1 MNAQNEI
8 ARCNRELAQ
17 VREAL
22 RSPRVGLFASRKL
35 YRRLDQLYRQI
46 DALEI
51 DGAINDLELTDY
63 EATYQTEDQHPA
75 GDAARA

>member
-22 RSPRVGLFASRKL
+22 RSPRIGLFASRKL
-35 YRRLDQLYRQI
+35 YRRLDQLYRQV

-51 DGAINDLELTDY
+51 DGAIDNLELTDY
-63 EATYQTEDQHPA
+63 EANQTEDQHPA
-75 GDAARA
+75 HAARA

>member
-8 ARCNRELAQ
+8 ARCNRELNQ

-22 RSPRVGLFASRKL
+22 RSPKIGLFASRKL
-35 YRRLDQLYRQI
+35 YRRLEQLHRQI
-46 DALEI
+46 ESLEI

-63 EATYQTEDQHPA
+63 ETTYQTEDQHPA
-75 GDAARA
+75 HAGRA

>member
-35 YRRLDQLYRQI
+35 YRRLDQLHRQI

-63 EATYQTEDQHPA
+63 EANQTEDQHPA
-75 GDAARA
+75 HAARA

>member
-1 MNAQNEI
+1 MNAQTEI

-17 VREAL
+17 VRAAL
-22 RSPRVGLFASRKL
+22 RSPKIGLLASRKL

-75 GDAARA
+75 HAGRA

>member
-22 RSPRVGLFASRKL
+22 RSPRIGLFASRKL
-35 YRRLDQLYRQI
+35 YRRLDQLHRQI

-51 DGAINDLELTDY
+51 DGAIDNLELTDY
-63 EATYQTEDQHPA
+63 EANQTEDQHPA
-75 GDAARA
+75 HAARA

>member
-22 RSPRVGLFASRKL
+22 RSPKIGLFASRKL
-35 YRRLDQLYRQI
+35 YRRLEQLHRQI

-51 DGAINDLELTDY
+51 DGAINDLELTEH
-63 EATYQTEDQHPA
+63 EANQTENQHPA
-75 GDAARA
+75 PAARA

>member
-22 RSPRVGLFASRKL
+22 RSPKIGLFASRKL
-35 YRRLDQLYRQI
+35 YRRLEQLHRQI
-46 DALEI
+46 EALEI
-51 DGAINDLELTDY
+51 DGAIDNLELTDY
-63 EATYQTEDQHPA
+63 EATYPQDQHPA
-75 GDAARA
+75 PDRGGA

>member
-51 DGAINDLELTDY
+51 DGAIDNLELTDY
-63 EATYQTEDQHPA
+63 ETTYPQNQHPA
-75 GDAARA
+75 PDRGGA